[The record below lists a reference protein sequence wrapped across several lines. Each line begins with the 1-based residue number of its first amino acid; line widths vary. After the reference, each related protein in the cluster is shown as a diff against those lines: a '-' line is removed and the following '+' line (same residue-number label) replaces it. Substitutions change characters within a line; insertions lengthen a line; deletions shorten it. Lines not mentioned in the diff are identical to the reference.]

1 MLAIVIPYY
10 KIRFFKA
17 TLQSLALQTDK
28 RFKVYIGNDASNE
41 DPIQLLEQFQSQ
53 FDFEYQYYETNLGSI
68 SLTQQW
74 ERCLAMVGNEYW
86 VMILGD
92 DDTIDSSCVAIFYQ
106 NKDQVES
113 ENCKVIRY
121 ATQVIDHNNATLSEI
136 YTHPEYE
143 TSTDFLMRKF
153 KGGTRSSLS
162 EFIFNKDALLK
173 HKFKDLPLAW
183 FSDILAVLE
192 VSNFGLIY
200 TINEA
205 VVQFR
210 LSGDNITSRADNL
223 VLKNEATFEFF
234 YYLIKE
240 KKGFF
245 NDEESTV
252 LKHKLEKTFLD
263 NKKKIRFWQLFTTLY
278 FKNFY
283 IRDYGCFLFKY
294 FNTLL
299 NQIKKRFT

>member
-10 KIRFFKA
+10 KIRFFEA

-41 DPIQLLEQFQSQ
+41 DPIQLLEKFQNQ

-74 ERCLAMVGNEYW
+74 ERCLAMVGNQDW

-92 DDTIDSSCVAIFYQ
+92 DDTIDSSCVALFYQ
-106 NKDQVES
+106 NKDLVES

-121 ATQVIDHNNATLSEI
+121 ATQVIDHNNATLSEL

-143 TSTDFLMRKF
+143 ISTDFLMRKF

-162 EFIFNKDALLK
+162 EFIFNKDALLEQ
-173 HKFKDLPLAW
+173 KFKSLPVAW

-210 LSGDNITSRADNL
+210 LSGDNITSQTDNL

-234 YYLIKE
+234 YYLIKDN
-240 KKGFF
+240 KSFF
-245 NDEESTV
+245 NDEEITV
-252 LKHKLEKTFLD
+252 LKHKLEKTLLD
-263 NKKKIRFWQLFTTLY
+263 NKKNIRFWVLFTKLY
-278 FKNFY
+278 FSKGYFKKY
-283 IRDYGCFLFKY
+283 VKFLI
-294 FNTLL
+294 NSGLMVL
-299 NQIKKRFT
+299 KKIS

>member
-10 KIRFFKA
+10 KIRFFEA

-41 DPIQLLEQFQSQ
+41 DPLQLLEKFQSQ
-53 FDFEYQYYETNLGSI
+53 FDFDYKYYETNLGSI
-68 SLTQQW
+68 TLTQQW
-74 ERCLAMVGNEYW
+74 ERCLAMVGNQDW

-92 DDTIDSSCVAIFYQ
+92 DDTIDANCVALFYQ
-106 NKDQVES
+106 NKDLVES
-113 ENCKVIRY
+113 KNCKVIRY
-121 ATQVIDHNNATLSEI
+121 ATQVIDQNDAVLSGI
-136 YTHPEYE
+136 YTHPTYE
-143 TSTDFLMRKF
+143 NSNDFLMRKF

-162 EFIFNKDALLK
+162 EFIFNKEVLLK

-192 VSNFGLIY
+192 VSNFGLVY

-223 VLKNEATFEFF
+223 VLKNEASFDFF

-245 NDEESTV
+245 ND
-252 LKHKLEKTFLD
+252 H
-263 NKKKIRFWQLFTTLY
+263 
-278 FKNFY
+278 
-283 IRDYGCFLFKY
+283 
-294 FNTLL
+294 
-299 NQIKKRFT
+299 QIAILQ

>member
-10 KIRFFKA
+10 KIRFFEA
-17 TLQSLALQTDK
+17 TLRSLALQTDK
-28 RFKVYIGNDASNE
+28 RFKVYIGNDASADN
-41 DPIQLLEQFQSQ
+41 PIAIINSYKQQL
-53 FDFEYQYYETNLGSI
+53 DIDYYCFKDNLGSI

-74 ERCLAMVGNEYW
+74 ERCLAMVGNQDW

-92 DDTIDSSCVAIFYQ
+92 DDTIDANCVALFYQ
-106 NKDQVES
+106 NKDLVECK
-113 ENCKVIRY
+113 NCKVIRY
-121 ATQVIDHNNATLSEI
+121 ATQVIDQSNAALSGI
-136 YTHPEYE
+136 YTHPKYE
-143 TSTDFLMRKF
+143 NSTDFLMRKF

-162 EFIFNKDALLK
+162 EFIFNKDALLEL
-173 HKFKDLPLAW
+173 KFRDLPLAW
-183 FSDILAVLE
+183 FSDILGVLE

-252 LKHKLEKTFLD
+252 LKYKLEKTFLD
-263 NKKKIRFWQLFTTLY
+263 NKKNTRFWKLFTVLYLTNLDIKNYLLFTQKAMKMTL
-278 FKNFY
+278 K
-283 IRDYGCFLFKY
+283 KY
-294 FNTLL
+294 
-299 NQIKKRFT
+299 K